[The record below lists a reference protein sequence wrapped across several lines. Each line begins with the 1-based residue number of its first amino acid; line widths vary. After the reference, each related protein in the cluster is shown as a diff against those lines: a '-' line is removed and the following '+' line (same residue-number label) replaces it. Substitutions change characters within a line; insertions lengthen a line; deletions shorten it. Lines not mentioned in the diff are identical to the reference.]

1 MSDLRPVGVTVEV
14 EGVERHFLFT
24 LNVID
29 EIQEH
34 FKMELSQVI
43 DNMTDKEKAND
54 TVRYLVSALL
64 NDEAEREAS
73 KGKELRKYTE
83 REAGWLIS
91 LENISDIILAIFK
104 AYGLSLPEPDEDD
117 YPNMES
123 GQTEES
129 T

>member
-1 MSDLRPVGVTVEV
+1 MSDLRPVGVPVEV

-43 DNMTDKEKAND
+43 DNMTDKEKSNS

-64 NDEAEREAS
+64 NDEAEREA
-73 KGKELRKYTE
+73 GRGRELKRYTE
-83 REAGWLIS
+83 KEAGWLVT
-91 LENISDIILAIFK
+91 LDNISDILLAIFK
-104 AYGLSLPEPDEDD
+104 AYGLSLPEPDEDSF
-117 YPNMES
+117 PNMES